1 MKELMGKK
9 VANFQKILSGHQG
22 YKMFTSM
29 VREAQIHVSHC
40 LFFGPPNIKH
50 CMISN

>member
-1 MKELMGKK
+1 MTKLMGKR

-22 YKMFTSM
+22 YQLFASM
-29 VREAQIHVSHC
+29 VGEAQIHVSHC
-40 LFFGPPNIKH
+40 WFFGLPNIKH